1 MEVQDLWKRV
11 NDAIRH
17 NSTTQRALALKC
29 GFTERRIE
37 SLSSGNR
44 LPDAVEIT
52 KIAKALD
59 TTVEYLVTGE
69 DVNAYKEKYDSLVL
83 ALKNLL
89 Q

>member
-1 MEVQDLWKRV
+1 MSDFTDRMEILLKEKKITQAHLADNLQIRKATISDWKR
-11 NDAIRH
+11 
-17 NSTTQRALALKC
+17 NSAYPTAD
-29 GFTERRIE
+29 I
-37 SLSSGNR
+37 
-44 LPDAVEIT
+44 AV